1 MRVSDR
7 LAASR
12 EIPMTLIRH
21 SDNDFDNARMTA
33 LGYEIIAIETH
44 TWPDGVTETEIVW
57 GRDDTIS
64 EADLS
69 F

>member
-7 LAASR
+7 LAAQR
-12 EIPMTLIRH
+12 EILMTLIRH
-21 SDNDFDNARMTA
+21 SDNDFDNARMTS
-33 LGYEIIAIETH
+33 LGYEVLAIETT
-44 TWPDGVTETEIVW
+44 TWPDGITESEVVW

-64 EADLS
+64 ASDLP

>member
-1 MRVSDR
+1 
-7 LAASR
+7 
-12 EIPMTLIRH
+12 MTLIRH

-44 TWPDGVTETEIVW
+44 AWPDGITETEIVW
-57 GRDDTIS
+57 GRDDTIT
-64 EADLS
+64 EADIP